1 MWCKWHPA
9 KCICLFRTWF
19 SPMSFPRHHHHEI
32 FTHVMNLVARSVRFE
47 DHDDDALDRMGLPWA
62 TNLKSVKALSPKY
75 SNFQRSRKCSACWS
89 FVERFAYRKTKNL
102 SQCVRSNIT
111 SGETSCWTWKEI
123 AYWCNA
129 TYTIH
134 SIADSCIFAYLV
146 EQFLM
151 IPVVASNDFG
161 RFLSSV
167 TGRMLKHE
175 AELAQPT
182 GYQDFQFQ
190 GNEFLWKMK
199 NMNKLQLANVFSLR
213 KHI

>member
-1 MWCKWHPA
+1 
-9 KCICLFRTWF
+9 
-19 SPMSFPRHHHHEI
+19 MSFPRHHHHEI

-75 SNFQRSRKCSACWS
+75 RNFQRSRKCSACWS

-123 AYWCNA
+123 AYQCNA

-151 IPVVASNDFG
+151 ILVWLWPLPFLCHWEDVEAWG
-161 RFLSSV
+161 RACATNRLSGLPIS
-167 TGRMLKHE
+167 GQWISME
-175 AELAQPT
+175 
-182 GYQDFQFQ
+182 
-190 GNEFLWKMK
+190 NEKYE
-199 NMNKLQLANVFSLR
+199 
-213 KHI
+213 